1 MGRGWAAGSVDEEEK
16 GGWRGCWATREGR
29 ERLFGG
35 WVSIVV
41 LGIAARRAAVGIA
54 DAYRRTFRD
63 TECGSLT
70 ASWDGYR
77 WWLMTGDHGDA
88 MAGPSLGV
96 GRRVCPA
103 WNLELEAGL
112 EHGLGSGPA
121 PIGPASDRPR
131 KFDSSHL
138 RLRWTTQRPH

>member
-103 WNLELEAGL
+103 WNWRPAW
-112 EHGLGSGPA
+112 STDSDRGPRRSDQHR
-121 PIGPASDRPR
+121 IGPGNSIHPI
-131 KFDSSHL
+131 
-138 RLRWTTQRPH
+138 